1 MKTTRW
7 LVAVAVV
14 GLLVAPAGA
23 QEFPKPGPEH
33 ELLKKLEGNW
43 EATMKFAGMES
54 KGTMTYKMDLGGLW
68 LTSSF
73 EGEFGGMKFQGKGL
87 DSYDAKKKKYTG
99 VWVDSMVTSP
109 MLLEGTYDKEKKTL
123 TMSGNAPSTPD
134 GKPATFKMVTE
145 FKDAD
150 TMVANAY
157 MGDGPDPAFTI
168 SYKRK
173 K

>member
-1 MKTTRW
+1 MNTARG

-14 GLLVAPAGA
+14 GLLVGPAGA
-23 QEFPKPGPEH
+23 QESPKPGPEH
-33 ELLKKLEGNW
+33 ELLKKMEGTW
-43 EATMKFAGMES
+43 DAVMKVAGMEY

-68 LTSSF
+68 LTSSYD
-73 EGEFGGMKFQGKGL
+73 GEFVGGKFQGKGL
-87 DSYDAKKKKYTG
+87 DSYDARKKKYMG
-99 VWVDSMVTSP
+99 VWVDSMVTTP
-109 MLLEGTYDKEKKTL
+109 LVMEGTYDKEKKTL
-123 TMSGNAPSTPD
+123 TMTGNAPPSPD

-150 TMVANAY
+150 TMTSSAY
-157 MGDGPDPAFTI
+157 MGDAKDPAFTI